1 MRVGAAVK
9 SRPLSAERVGSA
21 EPSCAPL
28 PTGAADAVVRAAVGS
43 LEGAS
48 LRSASTVGVA
58 VGVVIVGTPVIGVAV
73 VGISVVGTPV
83 IGVAVVGVAVVL
95 SPDCSVYG
103 KQTDRGTH
111 S

>member
-1 MRVGAAVK
+1 VK

-58 VGVVIVGTPVIGVAV
+58 VGAGVVGVAVGVSVVGVSVIGVAV
-73 VGISVVGTPV
+73 VGVS
-83 IGVAVVGVAVVL
+83 VVGVAVVL

>member
-58 VGVVIVGTPVIGVAV
+58 VGAGVVGVAV
-73 VGISVVGTPV
+73 VGVSVVG
-83 IGVAVVGVAVVL
+83 VANVGVAVVL

>member
-58 VGVVIVGTPVIGVAV
+58 VGAGVVGVAVGVAV
-73 VGISVVGTPV
+73 VG
-83 IGVAVVGVAVVL
+83 VAIVGVAVVL

>member
-9 SRPLSAERVGSA
+9 SRPLLAERVGSA

-58 VGVVIVGTPVIGVAV
+58 FGTGVVGVAIGV
-73 VGISVVGTPV
+73 SVVGV
-83 IGVAVVGVAVVL
+83 SVVGVAVVL

>member
-58 VGVVIVGTPVIGVAV
+58 VGAGVVGVFVVGVSV
-73 VGISVVGTPV
+73 VGI
-83 IGVAVVGVAVVL
+83 AVVL

>member
-28 PTGAADAVVRAAVGS
+28 PTGAADAVERAAVGS

-58 VGVVIVGTPVIGVAV
+58 VRAGVVGVAVGVSVVGVSVIGVAV
-73 VGISVVGTPV
+73 VGVS
-83 IGVAVVGVAVVL
+83 VVGVAVVL

>member
-28 PTGAADAVVRAAVGS
+28 PTGATNAVVRAAVGC

-48 LRSASTVGVA
+48 LRSASTVGV
-58 VGVVIVGTPVIGVAV
+58 VV
-73 VGISVVGTPV
+73 VGISVVG
-83 IGVAVVGVAVVL
+83 AVVGGAVVL

-103 KQTDRGTH
+103 KQTDRGTRDACTH
-111 S
+111 MLGIP